1 MTKIPARRILS
12 SVFGRIDTAF
22 RVAAIGFAV
31 VALGVVLAWI
41 AGSDATGPLA
51 EAACVWDGCRLRSW
65 VAQVRPNGRQAV
77 APISEL
83 SAA

>member
-31 VALGVVLAWI
+31 VALGVVLALI

-51 EAACVWDGCRLRSW
+51 EAAAYLLVSGMAVVFAAGSLRFVLTVVRLWR
-65 VAQVRPNGRQAV
+65 RFRN
-77 APISEL
+77 
-83 SAA
+83 